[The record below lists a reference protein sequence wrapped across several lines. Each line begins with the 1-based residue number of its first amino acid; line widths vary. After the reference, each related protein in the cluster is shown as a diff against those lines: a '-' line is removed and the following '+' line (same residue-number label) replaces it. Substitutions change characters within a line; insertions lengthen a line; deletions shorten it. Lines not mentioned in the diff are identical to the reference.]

1 MDLTAI
7 VSEINSLDLTTAF
20 AAILGVTVAVWGFRR
35 VQSLLGR

>member
-7 VSEINSLDLTTAF
+7 VSEISSLDLSTVF
-20 AAILGVTVAVWGFRR
+20 AAILAISVAVWGFRR